1 MQKSFFNKKLVIILV
16 AIIISFLMI
25 AFSISVRNNRSMP
38 PFVQQVGNEA
48 AGLVERVV
56 NTPIAAL
63 NKAGQSFVSLLD
75 TYQENQ
81 ELKKQVDSLA
91 AQKVENQTLRE
102 ENKALKQQLKLNK
115 TLTDY
120 DKISAYVISRTP
132 SSWQNQVTINQG
144 SLAGVTKNA
153 AVLSREGLIG
163 RVTEVNKTNSKVELI
178 TTQNDTANRFAVQLT
193 NTKGHVVNG
202 LITDYDA
209 DNNLLVM
216 GQVTLKE
223 EIKKGTQVI
232 TSGMGGTTPKG
243 LLIGTVVKVA
253 DNDYGLPSKIYIK
266 PAANITDLGV
276 VTVAKRID

>member
-1 MQKSFFNKKLVIILV
+1 MQKSFFNKKLVIILI
-16 AIIISFLMI
+16 AITISFLMI

-38 PFVQQVGNEA
+38 TFAQQFGNEA

-56 NTPIAAL
+56 NAPIAAVSS
-63 NKAGQSFVSLLD
+63 AGKSFSDLIN

-81 ELKKQVDSLA
+81 DLKKQVDNLA

-115 TLTDY
+115 SLTDY
-120 DKISAYVISRTP
+120 DKISAYVISRSP
-132 SSWQNQVTINQG
+132 STWQNQVVINKG

-153 AVLSREGLIG
+153 AVLSRRGLIG
-163 RVTEVNKTNSKVELI
+163 RVTEVNQTNSKVELI
-178 TTQNDTANRFAVQLT
+178 TTQNDSANRFAVQLV
-193 NTKGHVVNG
+193 NAKDNVVNG
-202 LITDYDA
+202 LITGYDA
-209 DNNLLVM
+209 DNNLLIM

-223 EIKKGTQVI
+223 EIKKGTKVI
-232 TSGMGGTTPKG
+232 TSGMGGNTPKG
-243 LLIGTVVKVA
+243 LLIGTVEKVA

-276 VTVAKRID
+276 VTVAKRTD

>member
-16 AIIISFLMI
+16 AITISFLMI

-56 NTPIAAL
+56 NTPIAAV
-63 NKAGQSFVSLLD
+63 NKVGKSFVSLLD

-81 ELKKQVDSLA
+81 ELKKQIDSLA

-115 TLTDY
+115 SLTDY
-120 DKISAYVISRTP
+120 DKISAYVISRAP
-132 SSWQNQVTINQG
+132 SSWQNQVTINKG

-163 RVTEVNKTNSKVELI
+163 RVTEVNQTNSKVELI
-178 TTQNDTANRFAVQLT
+178 TTQNDSANRFAVQLT
-193 NTKGHVVNG
+193 NEKNHVVNG

-232 TSGMGGTTPKG
+232 TSGMGGNTPKG